1 MFLCLQAR
9 QDLMSGYTSQLTL
22 AGSTIQTDK
31 KSKNLPLLNKRI
43 DFDPEFYRLH
53 SYACPKTGS
62 EPFLCFASTCFYVVM
77 PALYFRQDY
86 IYASARRIYILPAFF

>member
-1 MFLCLQAR
+1 
-9 QDLMSGYTSQLTL
+9 MSGYTSQLTL

-53 SYACPKTGS
+53 
-62 EPFLCFASTCFYVVM
+62 
-77 PALYFRQDY
+77 R
-86 IYASARRIYILPAFF
+86 YASP